1 MAKVV
6 NLELDD
12 VKDNSS
18 RYEVLAWLN
27 NKLQTKFTKIEEI
40 CSGACFCQ
48 LMDWL
53 FPGSIDMNKV
63 MYQCQ
68 AEADFRHNYSLLQ
81 TGFKKM
87 GVKNSIPVEELIKG
101 KFRSNFTFLKWFRR
115 FFKANL
121 TSQEYDPL
129 EARNGQE
136 IKNTPPNLRSPK
148 RKKSPTNLN
157 TSGKEKEDSDS
168 DVEVADKRSIT
179 YDPQWQETFN
189 WIKPST
195 LGNVYAYCTICDI
208 DFTVL
213 NSGLH
218 DLKHHQQCKKHKMQ
232 LKTFRKGNQVKDLA
246 CSELMLRFI
255 QRYCLPTHSKKV
267 SQHTARHV
275 LGLQYPKDIS
285 SAAKQVPYCIYL
297 YGKVPL
303 GDESEE
309 ENCSC
314 VVLLGFFDE
323 KAAKYCIRI
332 LEIFQRVDKDDAI
345 VESLTDIMKRFEL
358 PLSHM
363 AAFYVDDQDEMSGKI
378 SLKLKNLNPKAVALG
393 GLYILADSAC
403 NAGVKAFSDKVQQLI
418 VNVYEHCST
427 CCTKN
432 DNLKGLFAGVCG
444 LDGSVHSLFQN
455 SKNFCILIKKMLE
468 MWTNMTL
475 YFSSCSENDD
485 KAKHIVSQLK
495 DPKLRIAFM
504 FLDHALG
511 PLQNF
516 NDRLERRE
524 GCARADLVQILREA
538 SGLLRSYA
546 ATFLHPQ
553 AVVRFLKE
561 RDPAIFD
568 DPKLHLPSN
577 EMSFGGDAV
586 EKFLSEREAEQTD
599 FLNAFQ
605 DDCMAF
611 YKALTACI
619 AKGLPLS
626 DGILR
631 SMSQLLSPE
640 GRLKVTSKGI
650 VGLGEQFGLSAN
662 PSQLKD
668 EFLEYQLN
676 EELHGED
683 SENKHVEGLS
693 DCLPSPSLEHHWSS
707 FLKTT
712 AKTSVFRKLVLS
724 LLALPCPPL
733 EAEKVF
739 AQAVENGDI
748 GQLDGNFGDSDSDTL
763 KEMDSANDD
772 SSSEVSS
779 SMTTPDRNGRRKKP
793 SMMKINK
800 DGGHV
805 FNEDDVVWTNEDSIR
820 GIYGWERS
828 LRQKPQAR
836 TLFQAGSGTWVNP
849 QSLQTDKK
857 EEVTKSDESQTAS
870 SIPTPS
876 PKPGKRGQVYQDGK
890 GFGVGELVWGKVKG
904 HSLWP
909 GIVVAWKTKTAPQLI
924 RRVEWFGDG
933 MYSEIYTEMLL
944 PFAEFATCFCNKSF
958 ASPVYKDAIYQ
969 VLELAAERC
978 SKTFA
983 SSGNKQE
990 ETKAMMDWA
999 FGGFQPTGP
1008 DGFAPPN
1015 NCDQMVHDVSVKGK
1029 NIEDYCL
1036 SCGSA
1041 NIEIF
1046 HPLFEGSLCLK
1057 CKENFTETLYRYDED
1072 GYQSYCTICCAGLE
1086 VILCGNASCCRCYC
1100 KDCIN
1105 ILVGPGTFEKLKDV
1119 DPWSCYICLPPK
1131 KYGVLK
1137 LRPDW
1142 SVRVQEFFANNS
1154 AFEFE
1159 PHRVYPSIPAHQR
1172 RPIRVL
1178 SLFDG
1183 IATGYLVL
1191 KDLGFKVERYI
1202 ASEICEDSIAVGMVK
1217 HEGKI
1222 EYVNDVRTITRKHL
1236 AEWGPFDLL
1245 IGGSPCNDLS
1255 MVNPARKGLFEGT
1268 GRLFFEYYRMLTM
1281 MRPKEDDDRP
1291 FFWLFENVVAM
1302 SAHDKADI
1310 CRFLECNPILI
1321 DAVKVSPAHR
1331 ARYFWGNLPGMNR
1344 PVAISSSDKVELQDC
1359 LESGRVAQFNKV
1371 RTITTKSNS
1380 IKQGKMG
1387 PLPVTMNGKEDYL
1400 WCTEMESFPP
1410 LSVMAVNVYSTSVTS
1425 ENLSRHDL
1433 LTWINS
1439 SLHMNHAKIEQL
1451 CTGAAYCQ
1459 FMDMLFPA
1467 CVPLKRVKF
1476 QAKLEHEYI
1485 HNFKILQGSFKKLGV
1500 NKIIP
1505 VDKLVKGKFQ
1515 DNFEFVQWF
1524 KKFFDANYDG
1534 KEYDPEAARQG
1545 QEVTA
1550 SQCPAPGLA
1559 SKPRKGSLETRISSV
1574 KPTAPVAPQRIAV
1587 ASPKRT
1593 APPVQRTDSGARED
1607 NLHMEISDLQCIIAD
1622 LEKERNFY
1630 FGKLRNIELI
1640 CQEKEG
1646 EPDPTLQK
1654 IFAILYATD

>member
-12 VKDNSS
+12 VQDSSS

-68 AEADFRHNYSLLQ
+68 TKADFRHNYGLLQ

-87 GVKNSIPVEELIKG
+87 GVKKYIPVEELIKG
-101 KFRSNFTFLKWFRR
+101 KFRSNFTFLKWFRS

-121 TSQEYDPL
+121 IRQEYDPL
-129 EARNGQE
+129 KARNGQE
-136 IKNTPPNLRSPK
+136 IQNTPTNLRSQI
-148 RKKSPTNLN
+148 RTKSPRNLN

-168 DVEVADKRSIT
+168 DVDVPDKRSIT
-179 YDPQWQETFN
+179 YDPQWEETFN
-189 WIKPST
+189 WVKPST

-208 DFTVL
+208 NFTVL
-213 NSGLH
+213 HSGLH

-232 LKTFRKGNQVKDLA
+232 LKTFRKGNQVSDLA

-255 QRYCLPTHSKKV
+255 QTYCLPTHSRKA
-267 SQHTARHV
+267 SQHATRHV

-285 SAAKQVPYCIYL
+285 TAAKQVPYCVYL

-303 GDESEE
+303 GDKSEE
-309 ENCSC
+309 EDYSC

-323 KAAKYCIRI
+323 KAEKHRIRI
-332 LEIFQRVDKDDAI
+332 LDIFQRVDKDDAI
-345 VESLTDIMKRFEL
+345 IESLADILKRFEL

-363 AAFYVDDQDEMSGKI
+363 AAFYVDDLDEMSGKL

-432 DNLKGLFAGVCG
+432 DNLKGLFGGVCG
-444 LDGSVHSLFQN
+444 LVGSVHSLFQN
-455 SKNFCILIKKMLE
+455 SKNFCILINKMLE
-468 MWTNMTL
+468 MWTNLTL

-485 KAKHIVSQLK
+485 MAKHICSQLK

-511 PLQNF
+511 PLKNF

-546 ATFLHPQ
+546 ATFLYPQ

-561 RDPAIFD
+561 RDPAIFE

-577 EMSFGGDAV
+577 EMSFGGDSV
-586 EKFLSEREAEQTD
+586 EKFLSESEAELTD

-611 YKALTACI
+611 YKALTASI

-640 GRLKVTSKGI
+640 GRLKVTSKSI
-650 VGLGEQFGLSAN
+650 LDLGEQFGLSAN
-662 PSQLKD
+662 LSQLKD

-676 EELHGED
+676 EEVHGED
-683 SENKHVEGLS
+683 SENKHVEGPS
-693 DCLPSPSLEHHWSS
+693 DCVPSPSLEHHWSS

-748 GQLDGNFGDSDSDTL
+748 GQLNDHFGDSDSDNL
-763 KEMDSANDD
+763 KELDSTNDG

-779 SMTTPDRNGRRKKP
+779 SRTTPDRNRRKKKP
-793 SMMKINK
+793 SKMSDLSVSLKNCTVRLQKITNKTVMKINK

-805 FNEDDVVWTNEDSIR
+805 FTEDDIVWTNE
-820 GIYGWERS
+820 
-828 LRQKPQAR
+828 
-836 TLFQAGSGTWVNP
+836 
-849 QSLQTDKK
+849 
-857 EEVTKSDESQTAS
+857 TKSDESPTVS
-870 SIPTPS
+870 SITTPS
-876 PKPGKRGQVYQDGK
+876 PRPGKRGQVYQDGK
-890 GFGVGELVWGKVKG
+890 RFGVGELVWGKIKG
-904 HSLWP
+904 HSWWP
-909 GIVVAWKTKTAPQLI
+909 GIVVAWKTKTSPQLI
-924 RRVEWFGDG
+924 RCVEWFGDG
-933 MYSEIYTEMLL
+933 MYSEIYTKWLL
-944 PFAEFATCFCNKSF
+944 PFAAFAKCFCKKSF
-958 ASPVYKDAIYQ
+958 ASLPTYKDAIYQ
-969 VLELAAERC
+969 VLEFAGERC

-990 ETKAMMDWA
+990 ETKAMIDWA
-999 FGGFQPTGP
+999 LGGFQPTGP
-1008 DGFAPPN
+1008 GGFAPPN
-1015 NCDQMVHDVSVKGK
+1015 NCASSVNPKAESSDSSVSDYQPPAKRKYVHKGRPSATQEYTKDQMVHDVSVQGK

-1046 HPLFEGSLCLK
+1046 HPLFEGGLCLK

-1105 ILVGPGTFEKLKDV
+1105 ILVGPGTFEKLIDV

-1154 AFEFE
+1154 ALEFE
-1159 PHRVYPSIPAHQR
+1159 PHRVYPSIPAHKR

-1183 IATGYLVL
+1183 IATGQFLGFALIKTRNRDKTKQKHNYNMSVSIGYLVL

-1255 MVNPARKGLFEGT
+1255 IVNPARKGLFEGT

-1281 MRPKEDDDRP
+1281 MRPKEDDNRP

-1310 CRFLECNPILI
+1310 CRFLECNPIMI

-1344 PVAISSSDKVELQDC
+1344 PVAISSSDTVDLQDC

-1380 IKQGKMG
+1380 IKQGKTG

-1400 WCTEMESFPP
+1400 WCTEMERVFGFPKHYTDVNNMCRGQRQKV
-1410 LSVMAVNVYSTSVTS
+1410 LGRSWSVPVI
-1425 ENLSRHDL
+1425 RH
-1433 LTWINS
+1433 
-1439 SLHMNHAKIEQL
+1439 
-1451 CTGAAYCQ
+1451 
-1459 FMDMLFPA
+1459 LFA
-1467 CVPLKRVKF
+1467 PLK
-1476 QAKLEHEYI
+1476 
-1485 HNFKILQGSFKKLGV
+1485 
-1500 NKIIP
+1500 
-1505 VDKLVKGKFQ
+1505 D
-1515 DNFEFVQWF
+1515 
-1524 KKFFDANYDG
+1524 
-1534 KEYDPEAARQG
+1534 
-1545 QEVTA
+1545 
-1550 SQCPAPGLA
+1550 
-1559 SKPRKGSLETRISSV
+1559 
-1574 KPTAPVAPQRIAV
+1574 
-1587 ASPKRT
+1587 
-1593 APPVQRTDSGARED
+1593 
-1607 NLHMEISDLQCIIAD
+1607 
-1622 LEKERNFY
+1622 Y
-1630 FGKLRNIELI
+1630 FACES
-1640 CQEKEG
+1640 
-1646 EPDPTLQK
+1646 
-1654 IFAILYATD
+1654 